1 MSSYNKATLVGNLT
15 RDVELKDAGGRTVGN
30 FALALNESY
39 KGKDGEWVDK
49 AVFVDVV
56 AWERLAETCANHLNK
71 GSQVLVEGSLQQ
83 DTWSDKE
90 SGKKRS
96 AIKVRAS
103 RVVFL
108 GAKPQANESGG
119 VPAPSDKAGSDDLP
133 F

>member
-56 AWERLAETCANHLNK
+56 AWERL
-71 GSQVLVEGSLQQ
+71 G
-83 DTWSDKE
+83 
-90 SGKKRS
+90 
-96 AIKVRAS
+96 
-103 RVVFL
+103 
-108 GAKPQANESGG
+108 
-119 VPAPSDKAGSDDLP
+119 
-133 F
+133 